1 MVNKYKSMKMKK
13 AHRLSQANYMPR
25 VVGFAA
31 GFIMIAFLVV
41 ERDWSYWN
49 FVFLGLYFLIYPHLV
64 YLGSRFADDGK
75 KVELYSMLFD
85 ALVLG
90 MWTAHIHFTLW
101 ISYAFLT
108 ATVLN
113 NMMLGGFK
121 QLFKSL
127 FLYGAGILILGTV
140 TGFQLEPGAS
150 FYVELI
156 AMTSLVLYIASIA
169 WTFYNVNE
177 RLAMVKMQV
186 ENKNKELENT
196 LRELD
201 ETRKELIE
209 VARKSGMAD
218 IATGVLHNI
227 GNVLNSIMTSASI
240 TGEVLEKTKLEK
252 LFQAIQLLK
261 EHEDDLE
268 HFLTADPKGKKLIE
282 YFFKLDEVI
291 KEELN
296 VLRNHHQRLNQK
308 ISAIDEIIE
317 AQQNYAMVGMNNEL
331 ASIEGVLEDA
341 LTIFSASMERHKIEV
356 KKDIKK
362 TDPVSFQKVKLV
374 HILLNLFKNSKEAI
388 DESRSEERKIF
399 IKLYQQNGQVFLE
412 VSDTGPGIK
421 KEHLGKIFN
430 QGFTTKKK
438 GHGFGLH
445 SCANYMDEMGGKIE
459 VKNRE
464 GVTGTKFILSLPVTA
479 DTANKS
485 D

>member
-1 MVNKYKSMKMKK
+1 MNK
-13 AHRLSQANYMPR
+13 AHRLSKANYLPR
-25 VVGFAA
+25 VVGFVAS
-31 GFIMIAFLVV
+31 FIMIAFLVV

-49 FVFLGLYFLIYPHLV
+49 FLVLGFYFLIYPHLV

-75 KVELYSMLFD
+75 KVELYSMMFD

-127 FLYGAGILILGTV
+127 ALYGFGILILGAV
-140 TGFQLEPGAS
+140 TGFQFEPSAS
-150 FYVELI
+150 LYVELI
-156 AMTSLVLYIASIA
+156 AMISLVLYVASIA

-186 ENKNKELENT
+186 ESKNTELENT

-201 ETRKELIE
+201 ETRKELVE

-227 GNVLNSIMTSASI
+227 GNVLNSIVTSASI
-240 TGEVLEKTKLEK
+240 TGELLEKTKLKK

-268 HFLTADPKGKKLIE
+268 HFLTADPKGEKLIE

-291 KEELN
+291 KEELK
-296 VLRNHHQRLNQK
+296 VLRKHHQRLDQK
-308 ISAIDEIIE
+308 IAAINEIIE
-317 AQQNYAMVGMNNEL
+317 AQQNYAMVGMKNEL
-331 ASIEGVLEDA
+331 ASLEGVLEDA

-356 KKDIKK
+356 EKDIKM
-362 TDPVSFQKVKLV
+362 TDTVSFQKVKLV

-388 DESRSEERKIF
+388 DESRSKERKIF

-445 SCANYMDEMGGKIE
+445 SCANYMEEMGGTIE
-459 VKNRE
+459 AKNRE
-464 GVTGTKFILSLPVTA
+464 GGIGTKFILSLPVTV
-479 DTANKS
+479 DTDNTMGIEKS
-485 D
+485 TETS